1 MNLEEKVAEL
11 ETKVQQLTASLNE
24 QIKINEM
31 ITSTLEKM
39 MSTMER
45 IVDTQSKLTKFV
57 TGTDTSKS

>member
-1 MNLEEKVAEL
+1 MNLEERVTEL
-11 ETKVQQLTASLNE
+11 ETKVQQLTVSLNE

-39 MSTMER
+39 TSAMER